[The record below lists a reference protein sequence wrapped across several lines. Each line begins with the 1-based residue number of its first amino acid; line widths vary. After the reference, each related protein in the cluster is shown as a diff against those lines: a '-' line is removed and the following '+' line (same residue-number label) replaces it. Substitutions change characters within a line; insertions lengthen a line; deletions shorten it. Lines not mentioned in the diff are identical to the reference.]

1 MPPVAPVPKP
11 SVPEATN
18 PAAPATT
25 PATPKPDT
33 APAVPPRPGA
43 LATSPP
49 SKTSSPTSATLSIAD
64 VKQLRDRLDTVKPGV
79 PVRGSTPGDQLV
91 AAMAAKL
98 DAARAEDRA
107 TIAALEAR
115 LTAVTAQVADLKS
128 QAADLAAGAAAA
140 SGYHSAELHNA
151 LTVTDR
157 LLAELALSKASGQAV
172 TADLAASKASL
183 VRVQREVGDL
193 RAAVDPKATGA
204 AVLGPETVAAL
215 LNDFVGSFTSN
226 LTGLGVAS
234 GEVSLKTAFA
244 QFGKGAGFVLPTAHT
259 PAGELPLLHEI
270 TLRLDTRG

>member
-18 PAAPATT
+18 P
-25 PATPKPDT
+25 
-33 APAVPPRPGA
+33 
-43 LATSPP
+43 
-49 SKTSSPTSATLSIAD
+49 
-64 VKQLRDRLDTVKPGV
+64 GV
-79 PVRGSTPGDQLV
+79 PERGSTPGDQLV

-140 SGYHSAELHNA
+140 SGDHSAELHDA

>member
-33 APAVPPRPGA
+33 APAVPPRPSA

-49 SKTSSPTSATLSIAD
+49 SKTASPTSATLSIAD

-79 PVRGSTPGDQLV
+79 PERGSTPGDQLV

-140 SGYHSAELHNA
+140 SGDHSAELHDA